1 MNSTAQTSEAPAASG
16 RLGQHL
22 PSPAYS
28 SCVRNPL
35 PCAKLPSTPC
45 ACALIRRF
53 AHHFLAALA
62 LLWSV
67 PARSVAFCVSVAAG
81 FPPCLCRNRGL
92 SIRCS
97 EVCLRRCIAL
107 GSVEDFVEAVRR
119 AYADLQGLLHFFR
132 TSVLIVLI
140 L

>member
-1 MNSTAQTSEAPAASG
+1 MNSILGTNILTSSNLLTLYSETSEASVASG

-28 SCVRNPL
+28 SCARNPL

-62 LLWSV
+62 RLWSV

-81 FPPCLCRNRGL
+81 FPPCLCRNSGL

-97 EVCLRRCIAL
+97 ERRVLC
-107 GSVEDFVEAVRR
+107 SAV
-119 AYADLQGLLHFFR
+119 
-132 TSVLIVLI
+132 
-140 L
+140 

>member
-1 MNSTAQTSEAPAASG
+1 MYLI
-16 RLGQHL
+16 RMFFFF
-22 PSPAYS
+22 S
-28 SCVRNPL
+28 SRRRHTRFDCDWSSDVCSSDLCVRNPL

-62 LLWSV
+62 RLWSV

-97 EVCLRRCIAL
+97 ERRGFWL
-107 GSVEDFVEAVRR
+107 GVE
-119 AYADLQGLLHFFR
+119 
-132 TSVLIVLI
+132 SVLLRGVG
-140 L
+140 